1 MRAMCYVIVDNASK
15 NISIEISFLSEYILI
30 LKRTKNI
37 HASIEQNFFSFFFFK
52 KILYNRRTCLVD
64 MFRFNFGSNA
74 DQIIF
79 LFVIIRFK
87 FYSCLRNIY

>member
-30 LKRTKNI
+30 LKKKKNI